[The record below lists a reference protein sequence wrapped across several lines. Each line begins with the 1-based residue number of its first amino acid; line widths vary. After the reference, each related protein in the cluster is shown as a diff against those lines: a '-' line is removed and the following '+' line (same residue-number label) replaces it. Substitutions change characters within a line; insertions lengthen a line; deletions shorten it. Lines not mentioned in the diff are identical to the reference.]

1 MKKKTINLTNKQ
13 EKLIQ
18 VLLVLSALVLV
29 NLLVPQIRLLF
40 RAIINVLALITIIL
54 VLRKINITKINK
66 KTLIIS
72 ILLALYTIRY
82 FLDIHITTENSLIVG
97 LSIIFKYLFVYH
109 GIVFMFG
116 ICSLPILTFYIYLF
130 IDNII
135 PKIKTFIKS
144 LTKIEKRYLT
154 IMAIIGVILSI
165 SITVMTTLFTDAV
178 ESTNGS
184 SVVYDALYTSDNGYL
199 AQTDA
204 YTSLDNS
211 ENDLRQPMFAVFA
224 LPFSIPAHIISE
236 ILPFS
241 TQNMSYYIVMTIIQ
255 FILITITTIMI
266 ARLLKL
272 EESKKKYLYIL
283 FSISFPYIIF
293 SLLLEQYVMAL
304 FYLILTIYLYNE
316 EKGIN
321 HAYIGA
327 VGTLLTSG
335 VIFPLISNK
344 TSIKD
349 KIIDIFKCFLVFCAI
364 LILSGRVVEF
374 LNVFEQI
381 TNLSAYTGV
390 EVTWLNKVQQFTHFI
405 SSLFIGPLGH
415 IIENPFGFTSWQIQP
430 ITTFS
435 IIGIVILILCIISAI
450 INRKEYITKVS
461 FLWIIFS
468 IIMLVIL
475 GWGTKEN
482 GLILYSLYFGWAY
495 FVLIFQLLNNIFKN
509 NKVFKIAF
517 IILILLMVIGYIPE
531 LFNIFKFAILNY

>member
-82 FLDIHITTENSLIVG
+82 FLDIHIATENSLIVG

-135 PKIKTFIKS
+135 PKVINFLKS
-144 LTKIEKRYLT
+144 LTKVEKRYLI
-154 IMAIIGVILSI
+154 IMTIIGTVLSI
-165 SITVMTTLFTDAV
+165 GITMCTTAFSNPVTKEGNMAL
-178 ESTNGS
+178 
-184 SVVYDALYTSDNGYL
+184 YDVIYTSDNGAL
-199 AQTDA
+199 SQNDA
-204 YTSLDNS
+204 YTSLDNP

-321 HAYIGA
+321 NAYIGA
-327 VGTLLTSG
+327 VSTLLTSG

-349 KIIDIFKCFLVFCAI
+349 KIIDIFKCFLVFCSI

-405 SSLFIGPLGH
+405 SSLFIGPLGE
-415 IIENPFGFTSWQIQP
+415 ITTNPFANLSWQIQP

-435 IIGIVILILCIISAI
+435 ILGIVILILCIISAI

-468 IIMLVIL
+468 MIMLVIL